1 MTFHR
6 AILSILLLLLVG
18 SLLATPMN
26 KRTYKIIQNSIKT
39 SKDKDQVYD
48 FTPGLGAMLRSSDG
62 EVSAL
67 LNYLI
72 QIDSVWLTN
81 NPTASNGLGIP
92 LSKAYLS
99 GNIHRLTYYMS
110 YDFAQTNLD
119 QANVGIGWKHF
130 NTQAGQIEPYFGLVN
145 DVGDNAYNF
154 IAVPLNVAAFSPNY
168 SEGLVFEA
176 YSPHFV
182 QQGTIFGQS
191 ANTTSGPAT
200 TLNATLRTLYVPI
213 HSKHKVL
220 HFAVN
225 GWTNTVGSPHQA
237 QFFSLP
243 GINLAT
249 ARSMVNTSSIPNV
262 KTYQVF
268 DGEFVGLKGPFNF
281 QSEYTYTWVN
291 RMNSQ
296 PTLHFSGYYFIAS
309 YFLTGESR
317 DYQYPD
323 GYFIGITKIRHR
335 YGAVQLLARYSAL
348 NLNSDNVHGGAEYDY
363 AAGLNWYITR
373 MAELSVNYIHANGN
387 PTFSG
392 SHQTSNIY
400 ALRLQIGL

>member
-1 MTFHR
+1 M
-6 AILSILLLLLVG
+6 SILLLLLAG

-26 KRTYKIIQNSIKT
+26 KRTQKMVQDSIKNST
-39 SKDKDQVYD
+39 DKNQVFD
-48 FTPGLGAMLRSSDG
+48 FTPGAGVMLRSQDG
-62 EVSAL
+62 DVSAL

-72 QIDSVWLTN
+72 HIDSVWLTN
-81 NPTASNGLGIP
+81 NPTASNGIDIP

-99 GNIHRLTYYMS
+99 GNIHRVTYYMS

-154 IAVPLNVAAFSPNY
+154 IAEPLNVAAFSPNY

-176 YSPHFV
+176 NSDHFV

-191 ANTTSGPAT
+191 ADEPSGPAT

-213 HSKHKVL
+213 HSKYKVL

-243 GINLAT
+243 GINLQT
-249 ARSMVNTSSIPNV
+249 AQPMVNTSSIPNV
-262 KTYQVF
+262 NNYQVF
-268 DGEFVGLKGPFNF
+268 DGEFVALKGPLNF
-281 QSEYTYTWVN
+281 QSEYTYTWVH

-296 PTLHFSGYYFIAS
+296 PTLHFNGYYFIAS

-323 GYFIGITKIRHR
+323 GYFVGITKIRHS
-335 YGAVQLLARYSAL
+335 YGAFQLLARYSAI
-348 NLNSDNVHGGAEYDY
+348 NLNSDNVHGGSEYDY

-373 MAELSVNYIHANGN
+373 MAEVSLNYIRANGN
-387 PTFSG
+387 PTYTG
-392 SHQTSNIY
+392 IQRTSNLY
-400 ALRLQIGL
+400 ALRLQVGL